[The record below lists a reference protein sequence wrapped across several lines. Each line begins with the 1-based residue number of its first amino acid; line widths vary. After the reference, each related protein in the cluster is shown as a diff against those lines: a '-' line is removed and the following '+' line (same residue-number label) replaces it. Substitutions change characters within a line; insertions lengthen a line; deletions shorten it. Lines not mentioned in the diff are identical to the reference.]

1 MLTPKSE
8 FIHERMI
15 EYIDERDVT
24 VPRPPVKKQIW
35 NGTEFVTMYQH
46 RLEGR
51 LGVEVY
57 AWLEKT
63 YGPPGK
69 FGDGCYWAWMMGKY
83 TVMDEKVYMFYK
95 LKWGSR

>member
-15 EYIDERDVT
+15 EYIDERDAA

-51 LGVEVY
+51 LGDEVY

-69 FGDGCYWAWMMGKY
+69 FENGCYWAWMMGKY

>member
-1 MLTPKSE
+1 MLEPQV
-8 FIHERMI
+8 
-15 EYIDERDVT
+15 EYLDERDA

-51 LGVEVY
+51 LGDEVY

-63 YGPPGK
+63 YGPPGQ
-69 FGDGCYWAWMMGKY
+69 FVNGCYWAWVWGKY

-95 LKWGSR
+95 LKWEGR

>member
-1 MLTPKSE
+1 MLAPKV
-8 FIHERMI
+8 
-15 EYIDERDVT
+15 EYLDEQDA
-24 VPRPPVKKQIW
+24 VPRAPVKKKIW

-51 LGVEVY
+51 LGDEVY

-63 YGPPGK
+63 YGPPGQ
-69 FGDGCYWAWMMGKY
+69 FVNGCHWAWVWGKY

-95 LKWGSR
+95 LKWEGR